1 VGTDLQWTEA
11 TVEVREECQAIET
24 VEAKKLVGTVET
36 LVISQES
43 AQSQRK
49 IGETIEKIISKDHP
63 KGRRWTTL
71 REALLDKCHLNHS
84 EEW

>member
-1 VGTDLQWTEA
+1 MGTDLQWIED

-24 VEAKKLVGTVET
+24 VEAKRLVGTAET
-36 LVISQES
+36 LDIFQES

-49 IGETIEKIISKDHP
+49 IGETTEKIISKDQP
-63 KGRRWTTL
+63 RGRGKTTL
-71 REALLDKCHLNHS
+71 KEALSDKCHLNRS